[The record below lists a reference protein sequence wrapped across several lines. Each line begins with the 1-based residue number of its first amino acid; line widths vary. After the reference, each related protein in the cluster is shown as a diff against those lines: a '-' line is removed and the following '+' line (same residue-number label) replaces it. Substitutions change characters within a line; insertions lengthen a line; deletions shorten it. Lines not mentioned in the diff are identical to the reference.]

1 MYPGM
6 NPNLIN
12 TLNDPTKVKKK
23 LYVPK
28 HDNFN
33 YIGLIIGPKGSN

>member
-1 MYPGM
+1 MPGM

-12 TLNDPTKVKKK
+12 TLNDPNKIKRKIF
-23 LYVPK
+23 VPK
-28 HDNFN
+28 HNTHFN